1 MPGTSWKSSS
11 PSLEILIMPT
21 KNSPLRFKAVAEA
34 DPSTLVRILHLLQAR
49 NVVPQR
55 VSSQRLGLEYLELE
69 VEVPSEE
76 LSADAFRL
84 IVAKVNELAIVLTAV
99 EIS

>member
-1 MPGTSWKSSS
+1 MSTQ
-11 PSLEILIMPT
+11 
-21 KNSPLRFKAVAEA
+21 NAQLRFRAVAEA

-55 VSSQRLGLEYLELE
+55 VSSQRLGSEYLELQ

-76 LSADAFRL
+76 LSADAFRI
-84 IVAKVNELAIVLTAV
+84 IVAKVNELAVVLTAV
-99 EIS
+99 EVP